1 MAIRGFILTA
11 SLAVVPAALAGCG
24 QDPPTATE
32 TVRLAVIAGAEHG
45 GAPFSTR
52 LTQEVTTV
60 PVFAGDPD
68 GTGVALIT
76 VNRGQREVCWDVSVS
91 DIQLPA
97 TASHIHRAPPGVR
110 GDIVVGLTPPDGT
123 GRAVGCASGLN
134 PDLLRDLKQNPEFF
148 YVNVHTIPFPAGAVR
163 GQLGG

>member
-1 MAIRGFILTA
+1 
-11 SLAVVPAALAGCG
+11 
-24 QDPPTATE
+24 
-32 TVRLAVIAGAEHG
+32 
-45 GAPFSTR
+45 
-52 LTQEVTTV
+52 
-60 PVFAGDPD
+60 
-68 GTGVALIT
+68 
-76 VNRGQREVCWDVSVS
+76 
-91 DIQLPA
+91 
-97 TASHIHRAPPGVR
+97 VR